1 MAAGFVWEPA
11 SAEETTYYDKLFKAA
26 DRDKSRTLDGQ
37 ETVKF
42 LSFSGLTK
50 AQLKVPSP
58 LCRRYLLSVTDE

>member
-1 MAAGFVWEPA
+1 MADDFVWEPA
-11 SAEETTYYDKLFKAA
+11 NVEETAYYDKLFKVA

-58 LCRRYLLSVTDE
+58 LHRR